1 MVEGVVYEK
10 MKAELNARIAELEA
24 DNARLEARRG
34 ELTRERDQALS
45 IMADRGEILTKLKFL
60 CEQVMRKD
68 LDWEL
73 EYSGDPLADIEMALS
88 GNGSRVADVLAA
100 AQGHVSDWVRL
111 NFGDDAMDRQERAT
125 RVLEEAIELAQAE
138 GIRIGD
144 VNLLTGHVYTKPA
157 GEPSQ
162 EVGGIGVCLLAWAG
176 AAGQELWPII
186 ETEIDRIH
194 TKTADH
200 FRARH
205 QVKVDAGVAK
215 KALDA
220 GEGDDANA

>member
-1 MVEGVVYEK
+1 MVEKCFNSSCSLCQPGS
-10 MKAELNARIAELEA
+10 L
-24 DNARLEARRG
+24 G
-34 ELTRERDQALS
+34 ESGPPAKT
-45 IMADRGEILTKLKFL
+45 
-60 CEQVMRKD
+60 
-68 LDWEL
+68 
-73 EYSGDPLADIEMALS
+73 YSD
-88 GNGSRVADVLAA
+88 GSRVTDVLAA
-100 AQGHVSDWVRL
+100 QVRVSNWIRS
-111 NFGDDAMDRQERAT
+111 NFGSDAMDLQERAT

-138 GIRIGD
+138 GVRIGD
-144 VNLLTGHVYTKPA
+144 VNLLTAHVYAKPA

-176 AAGQELWPII
+176 ATDRELWPLI

-220 GEGDDANA
+220 GEGDDG